1 VCRLVQ
7 RSNVSAGIGFPLAE
21 ARVAAEEVA
30 DLLRPATRRLA
41 VAGSIRRKNP
51 VVHDIEIVV
60 EPAEQSGL
68 DMWGELVK
76 PAEDSIE
83 VRVDDLIRRG
93 VLRLRDVNP
102 VIEGPPSYRN
112 GPRYKALVYRDE
124 FPIDLS
130 IVRPPASW
138 GVTLFSLT
146 GPSDW
151 NRRIATECQRHSCTF
166 HDGQLFVMGQPVPTD
181 EEEDVFEA
189 LGLEWLDP
197 PERSAE
203 RVRWQG
209 RQNQ

>member
-1 VCRLVQ
+1 VR
-7 RSNVSAGIGFPLAE
+7 AGSGFPLAE

-41 VAGSIRRKNP
+41 VAGSIRRQHP
-51 VVHDIEIVV
+51 VVHDIEIVA
-60 EPAEQSGL
+60 EPVEQSGL
-68 DMWGELVK
+68 DMWGELIK

-83 VRVDDLIRRG
+83 VRVGDLIRRC

-102 VIEGPPSYRN
+102 VIEGPPSYRD
-112 GPRYKALVYRDE
+112 GPRYKALMYRDE
-124 FPIDLS
+124 LPIDLS
-130 IVRPPASW
+130 IVRPPATW

-151 NRRIATECQRHSCTF
+151 NRRIATECQRRSCAF
-166 HDGQLFVMGQPVPTD
+166 HDGQLLVMGQPVPTD

-189 LGLEWLDP
+189 LGLQWVDP

-203 RVRWQG
+203 RVCWQDW
-209 RQNQ
+209 RNP